1 MIFSLQEMFVRRSD
15 CRTTCTV
22 HRSSVDEFCP
32 GRKMSAK
39 QQASQALGA
48 RGQRSTPLRNTKHL
62 VEIVPPGIDKNFLR
76 ETSATKV
83 ANTVI
88 LHITLISFPELRFL
102 M

>member
-62 VEIVPPGIDKNFLR
+62 VEIVPPGID
-76 ETSATKV
+76 
-83 ANTVI
+83 VI
-88 LHITLISFPELRFL
+88 PKLLCTFRSPLHHYTHN
-102 M
+102 